1 MKGSPRLKGALIIV
15 TLCAYPTIYF
25 LALLGHSKF
34 AHFGF
39 KTSDIDGDYQFAW
52 LMSKQSLLSTNN
64 KFTNFPYGENL
75 WRWQSLTHLLP
86 TIVIQGLAK
95 VVSFPVAVKLYCWLG
110 WTFSGLVVARLSH
123 IVSKHLAISLATGVL
138 FQMLPWNRY
147 LLETWIHYLW
157 SGIPLIVVAVWLNTE
172 PEMRFR
178 VKFNFK
184 VGFLLLLNAFFDG
197 YWLYYSL
204 MLVACL
210 ALFHFIPKGFRSQ
223 KKVAFSIGLVIALS
237 SILGVLNYLKGVLAK
252 DTLSKSLSRPLE
264 TTPKAFIDKYGGQFT
279 DLFIPDTRHLF
290 FPRDSR
296 LVFSSWEVNPIQYI
310 GVLALLVTIIG
321 LFFAYEKRRVEIL
334 QLAVLVI
341 VFLQLSF
348 QTQIFGLPTLA
359 GLVRG
364 VTPGLQWVWRA
375 SIIAEAIMLVIVA
388 FALSEIRK
396 MQRVF
401 TVFVIF
407 LLITLDLN
415 PFGGRRVVDTYKPWK
430 EISEIVRSSPD
441 SRFIFLPTTLPT
453 QSWMEQVFIETPMVN
468 GLFESSATNEL
479 KALEAKSE
487 CQALIWLVDNNIT
500 HVIGLKNYRQIL
512 GMDDMDKL
520 DPSSLSPLFFEPVV
534 TKKLV
539 VVGTWVSDVVLAE
552 VNTRNVNNKC
562 RAS

>member
-1 MKGSPRLKGALIIV
+1 MKGSPHLRGVLVILA
-15 TLCAYPTIYF
+15 LCAYPTIYF

-52 LMSKQSLLSTNN
+52 LMSKQSFFSTNN

-86 TIVIQGLAK
+86 TILIQGLEK
-95 VVSFPVAVKLYCWLG
+95 VVSFPLAVKLYCWLG

-123 IVSKHLAISLATGVL
+123 IVSKHLTISLATGVL

-147 LLETWIHYLW
+147 LLENWIHYLW
-157 SGIPLIVVAVWLNTE
+157 SGIPLIVVVVWFNTA

-178 VKFNFK
+178 TKFNLK

-197 YWLYYSL
+197 YWLYYGL

-210 ALFHFIPKGFRSQ
+210 ALFHFIPKGFRSR
-223 KKVAFSIGLVIALS
+223 KKVALSVAFAITLS
-237 SILGVLNYLKGVLAK
+237 SIWLALNYLKEVLV
-252 DTLSKSLSRPLE
+252 TNTVSNGQSRPLE
-264 TTPKAFIDKYGGQFT
+264 TTPKAFIDKYGGQFI
-279 DLFIPDTRHLF
+279 DLIIPDSRHLF

-296 LVFSSWEVNPIQYI
+296 LVSSAWEVNPIQYI
-310 GVLALLVTIIG
+310 GALVILVTIIG
-321 LFFAYEKRRVEIL
+321 LLFAMKQRRVEIV
-334 QLAVLVI
+334 QLAVLIV

-348 QTQIFGLPTLA
+348 QTEIFGLPTLA

-364 VTPGLQWVWRA
+364 ITPGLQWVWRA
-375 SIIAEAIMLVIVA
+375 SILAEAIMLVIVA
-388 FALSEIRK
+388 FTLSEIRK
-396 MQRVF
+396 RQRVY

-415 PFGGRRVVDTYKPWK
+415 PFGGRRIVDTYKPWK
-430 EISEIVRSSPD
+430 EISEIVKSSPD

-453 QSWMEQVFIETPMVN
+453 QSWMEQVFIEVPMVN
-468 GLFESSATNEL
+468 GLFKSSATDEL
-479 KALEAKSE
+479 RALEAKSE
-487 CQALIWLVDNNIT
+487 CQALLWLVDKDIT

-512 GMDDMDKL
+512 SMDDMDKI
-520 DPSSLSPLFFEPVV
+520 DPSLLSPLFFEPVI
-534 TKKLV
+534 TRKLV
-539 VVGTWVSDVVLAE
+539 VVGTWVSDVVLAQI
-552 VNTRNVNNKC
+552 NAQNVNNIC